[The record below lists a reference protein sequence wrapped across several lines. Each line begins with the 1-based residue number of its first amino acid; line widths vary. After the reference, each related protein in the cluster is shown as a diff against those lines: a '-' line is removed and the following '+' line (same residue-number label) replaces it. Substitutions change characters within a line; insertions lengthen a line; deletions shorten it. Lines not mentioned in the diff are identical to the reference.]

1 LQNIGDALSLAVGLV
16 LSGDP
21 DLFRIV
27 LLSLRVSLTATA
39 IACIVGLTLGALVAI
54 SQFRGRNAV
63 LIVMN
68 ALMGLPPVVVGLL
81 VYLHLSRSG
90 PLGFLGLLYTPTAMI
105 VAQTILITPIVAALS
120 RQVMEDLHTEYAE
133 QFRSLCLTR
142 VQTVQALLWDGRYS
156 LLTVGLA
163 GFGRAVAEVGA
174 VIIVGG
180 NIDHLTRVMTTAIA
194 LETSK
199 GDLALALALGIIL
212 LTVSL
217 VVNAAVQ
224 SVRMTAARHAYV

>member
-1 LQNIGDALSLAVGLV
+1 V
-16 LSGDP
+16 L
-21 DLFRIV
+21 
-27 LLSLRVSLTATA
+27 
-39 IACIVGLTLGALVAI
+39 
-54 SQFRGRNAV
+54 
-63 LIVMN
+63 
-68 ALMGLPPVVVGLL
+68 
-81 VYLHLSRSG
+81 
-90 PLGFLGLLYTPTAMI
+90 
-105 VAQTILITPIVAALS
+105 
-120 RQVMEDLHTEYAE
+120 EDLHAEYAE

-142 VQTVQALLWDGRYS
+142 LQTVQALLWDARYS

-212 LTVSL
+212 LVIAL
-217 VVNAAVQ
+217 GVNAAVQ
-224 SVRMTAARHAYV
+224 SVRMTAARQAYV